1 MSRKSGGTT
10 VAGSKRGSSMARKTL
25 PVAAKAD
32 LETPAGAETALHIM
46 GLTDAIQ
53 LDRPTRFRAR
63 KGETIELQPGVDRAS
78 PERRAGSSYVP
89 RIKGAATSS
98 PPKGHGTSS
107 GCFRRSHSTFQV
119 RGMRGTS

>member
-32 LETPAGAETALHIM
+32 LETPAGAETAVHIM

-63 KGETIELQPGVDRAS
+63 KGETIELQPGVYRVVAGAESGARPTFLGSKEQLRA
-78 PERRAGSSYVP
+78 
-89 RIKGAATSS
+89 
-98 PPKGHGTSS
+98 H
-107 GCFRRSHSTFQV
+107 H
-119 RGMRGTS
+119 